1 MPWMELSK
9 KKPWMELLY
18 SMLITHSPIRIH
30 WSLHNEGFHAART
43 SNAGQQ
49 ATAPA
54 ARAAASRVAREPRLR
69 SSCDV
74 LIAAFRC
81 NITYQPPPSRSPR
94 RSSILPF
101 LRRARR
107 GPRRWLRLGPEGD
120 KQPRDVFKRVPA
132 PDFYL
137 QIPPNR
143 IAIPPFRTVRSF
155 LCGSDRQNENRR
167 RHFCKV
173 PLVVK
178 FPSKQ
183 LRIWIA
189 IKFLGR
195 FQTSNQSCG
204 SVIYIY

>member
-1 MPWMELSK
+1 MNETLVFDVDHRFTYTVLSTTRASMPPGRAL
-9 KKPWMELLY
+9 
-18 SMLITHSPIRIH
+18 
-30 WSLHNEGFHAART
+30 
-43 SNAGQQ
+43 Q
-49 ATAPA
+49 ANSTRATRRRWTRRRLPVILA

-120 KQPRDVFKRVPA
+120 KLPRDVFKRVPA

-143 IAIPPFRTVRSF
+143 IAI

-195 FQTSNQSCG
+195 FQTSDQSCG